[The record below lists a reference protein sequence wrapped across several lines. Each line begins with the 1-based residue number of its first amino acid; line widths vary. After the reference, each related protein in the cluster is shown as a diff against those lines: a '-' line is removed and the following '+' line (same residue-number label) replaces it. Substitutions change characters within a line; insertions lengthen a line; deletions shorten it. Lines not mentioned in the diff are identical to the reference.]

1 MSHNWW
7 DYLKVLE
14 TCQKTNV
21 QIHLLLVDDK
31 IDLNSR
37 ERWCVS
43 PIPFV
48 RLQLEL
54 SRENISDI
62 PSKMIEENGT
72 EDQEEECQ
80 RTY

>member
-1 MSHNWW
+1 MIKLISIQGKDN
-7 DYLKVLE
+7 
-14 TCQKTNV
+14 
-21 QIHLLLVDDK
+21 
-31 IDLNSR
+31 
-37 ERWCVS
+37 VS